1 MKNTLKFLGNLTRA
15 NQRLAKVPLVIIAL
29 IAIIGFSMMACDP
42 ENGNGNGNG
51 DKCSTCSSEP
61 CICPP
66 DYMPLFIATFSNT
79 SWSAV
84 NIGIHDSTQLLEFNE
99 GATTLTISGTFEETF
114 GDYTTPVN
122 GTHNIILALSVQGEG
137 IWDIYFD
144 NDFQLGFIVKSET
157 ELYRNYWGIDITYN
171 KNN

>member
-1 MKNTLKFLGNLTRA
+1 MKNTFKFLG
-15 NQRLAKVPLVIIAL
+15 IIAL

-114 GDYTTPVN
+114 LGSSATPVN
-122 GTHNIILALSVQGEG
+122 GTHNIILVSSGQGEG
-137 IWDIYFD
+137 IWDINFD
-144 NDFQLGFIVKSET
+144 NGLGIGFIVISET